1 VSQDST
7 AEYLQNIKIAEQA
20 KNLEMLNVTGS
31 ELMGE
36 FKSKRPSSRH
46 SEISAD
52 SIMSMGIDKS

>member
-1 VSQDST
+1 MSQDST

-52 SIMSMGIDKS
+52 SIMSMGID